1 MKHIYKL
8 LITLLIC
15 SVVVLIN
22 WMIYLNG
29 SVTEKRMK
37 WSRVR
42 FFNLPAFEDNPP
54 GNNHTQRGYQDNND
68 SHIFLSF
75 PSSSVYHIQDL
86 SHLEDVMLNHLHT
99 KSKQMAVPVAMVN
112 SQPQSCIPHLA
123 MKNMKIL
130 SPKFDEKIPVFLSP
144 GFQRNLD
151 LMSHPA
157 PFGLEGGGRIVS
169 HLLDVMPDYSDP
181 TEKFRKNGCK
191 RCVIVGSG
199 GIIKNTGLGPY
210 INQFDVVFRL
220 NAAPVHGYEVD
231 VGNKTTLR
239 VAYPESTFLDPTDFD
254 PDSIYGFVPFKNK
267 DFEWLDSMFTGAAS
281 PDGFWQEVP
290 FRLPKRPGKV
300 RLINPLV
307 VKETAF
313 DLIGFPYNG
322 GQMDRNTPTTGT
334 VLIMLAVRI
343 CDEVHVAGFGYDFS
357 RPYLPTHYYD
367 AMQME
372 EMKTH
377 LTHDIPLEKLFLK
390 KLVEYK
396 VITDITK
403 GM

>member
-130 SPKFDEKIPVFLSP
+130 SP
-144 GFQRNLD
+144 
-151 LMSHPA
+151 
-157 PFGLEGGGRIVS
+157 
-169 HLLDVMPDYSDP
+169 
-181 TEKFRKNGCK
+181 KNGCK